1 MNRIKTQSRPRI
13 RAQRIYNGMPA
24 RELGSEGW
32 QKPWS
37 GGNGG
42 NCLEAMKL
50 ADGRI
55 AVRQSTDP
63 DRPALIYTPDEM
75 TAFIEG
81 AKAGRRTSCCPEQ
94 TCLTLFQPT
103 FARLRLSSPHR
114 NRPHPTDDFPC
125 STLNSLNLVLT

>member
-1 MNRIKTQSRPRI
+1 MNHIRTQSRPRV

-32 QKPWS
+32 HKPWS

-63 DRPALIYTPDEM
+63 DGPALIYTSDEM

-81 AKAGRRTSCCPEQ
+81 AKAGRPTSCCPER
-94 TCLTLFQPT
+94 TCLALFAQLTPT
-103 FARLRLSSPHR
+103 RF
-114 NRPHPTDDFPC
+114 RPPALAFTQLP
-125 STLNSLNLVLT
+125 